1 MAPIKLTIEV
11 SNTRDGPQ
19 EQVEVSV
26 SASATFTQLPGS
38 LLRRLGVS
46 VRREVEAIDAEGV
59 ITTEHVGEATI
70 RLGGKSFITPVLFNE
85 EDEEPVIGIV
95 ALNSALL
102 AVDAANGA
110 LVPIY
115 ARR

>member
-1 MAPIKLTIEV
+1 MAPIRLTIDV

-19 EQVEVSV
+19 EQVEVLV
-26 SASATFTQLPGS
+26 STSATFTQLPGS

-46 VRREVEAIDAEGV
+46 VRREVEALDAEGV

-70 RLGGKSFITPVLFNE
+70 RLEGKSFITPVLFNE

-95 ALNSALL
+95 ALATALL
-102 AVDAANGA
+102 AVDEAGAA
-110 LVPIY
+110 LVPIF

>member
-1 MAPIKLTIEV
+1 MEPIKIAIDV
-11 SNTRDGPQ
+11 SNTREGRF
-19 EQVEVSV
+19 EQVEVMV
-26 SASATFTQLPGS
+26 STSATFTQLPGS

-46 VRREVEAIDAEGV
+46 VRREVEARDANGA
-59 ITTEHVGEATI
+59 ITIEHLGEATI
-70 RLGGKSFITPVLFNE
+70 RLEGKTFISPVLFVE

-95 ALNSALL
+95 ALTTALL
-102 AVDAANGA
+102 AVDESKGT

>member
-1 MAPIKLTIEV
+1 MGSIKLNIEV
-11 SNTRDGPQ
+11 SNTREGRF
-19 EQVEVSV
+19 EQVEVLV
-26 SASATFTQLPGS
+26 STSATFTQLPGS

-46 VRREVEAIDAEGV
+46 VRREVEAKDAIGA
-59 ITTEHVGEATI
+59 ITIEHLGEATI
-70 RLGGKSFITPVLFNE
+70 RLEGRTFISPVLFIE

-95 ALNSALL
+95 ALATALL
-102 AVDAANGA
+102 AVDESKGT